1 MGIECSLLGHNST
14 SKSGRVRRFTLP
26 GTGTRVT
33 QIPTFCPDVVGPGPT
48 HVYLIESDILVLL
61 DTGIPTSLAKKLFYT
76 WRGEQVP
83 SEIEALPWDYSE
95 RQIAAGLQAAGYG
108 FGDVDLLVISH
119 GHPDHF
125 LQGSSILRHGKAKVL
140 AHLFETSAIC
150 NPWEMLSRWI
160 AGREKTVALGMPE
173 PLYPSQNLLD
183 HVNREAHGLAFPVH
197 IPVFQDSLLRING
210 ARIDDIHVKHL
221 PGHSAGSIGLLVGRQ
236 DGRKI
241 LLPGDAILYP
251 ITPIPGDLL
260 SYLRTLGKLERLED
274 VTLVLPAHGKAIKD
288 LRSRVLSLQKHH
300 HRRLKLTYEACHT
313 PRTLWEIATMPR
325 YFNMRLDPDK
335 FNPLASTETLAHME
349 LLLMAGGIFRSHI
362 RHGVHYFQNS
372 GEPFREVYERVLELV
387 KEERVHPILR
397 Y

>member
-1 MGIECSLLGHNST
+1 MGIECTFLGHNSK
-14 SKSGRVRRFTLP
+14 SRSGRVRRFELP
-26 GTGTRVT
+26 GTRTRVT
-33 QIPTFCPDVVGPGPT
+33 RITTFCPDVVGPGPT
-48 HVYLIESDILVLL
+48 HIYLIESDVIVLM

-76 WRGEQVP
+76 WRGEPVP
-83 SEIEALPWDYSE
+83 PEIEALPSDYSE

-108 FGDVDLLVISH
+108 FGDIDLLVISH

-125 LQGSSILRHGKAKVL
+125 LQGSSILRHGKTKVL

-160 AGREKTVALGMPE
+160 SGREKIVALGMPE
-173 PLYPSQNLLD
+173 PSYPSRKLSD
-183 HVNREAHGLAFPVH
+183 HVNHEARGLAFPVH
-197 IPVFQDSLLRING
+197 IPVFRDSPLRING
-210 ARIDDIHVKHL
+210 SKTDHIHVKHL

-236 DGRKI
+236 DEQRI

-260 SYLRTLGKLERLED
+260 SYLRTLRKLERLED
-274 VTLVLPAHGKAIKD
+274 IAIVLPAHGKAIKD
-288 LRSRVLSLQKHH
+288 LRARVLFLQNHH
-300 HRRLKLTYEACHT
+300 YRRLKLTYEACRT

-325 YFNMRLDPDK
+325 YFDIRLDPDK

-362 RHGVHYFQNS
+362 RNGVHYFQNS
-372 GEPFREVYERVLELV
+372 GEPFTEVYERVLELV
-387 KEERVHPILR
+387 KEEKVHPILR